1 MTVSTTT
8 TKDSYSGNGST
19 TAFAYTFPINS
30 TSEITVIERSSAGVE
45 TVKAEGV
52 GSTNY
57 SIADSGAAGG
67 TVTMVTAP
75 ASGTT
80 LVILRN
86 TNLTQATDLVAND
99 PFPAETNESAFDKI
113 QMQTQEIQEEVDRSI
128 KLSRTNTMTST
139 DFTNSAAD
147 RASKVL
153 AFDSSGEISVT
164 QELGNATGNWAAS
177 TAYALRDIVK
187 DTDNN
192 NIYICITA
200 HTSSGT
206 VPLSSNTDAAKWRL
220 LVDAASATTSATA
233 AASSATTATAQ
244 AVIATAKAVLTA
256 ADVVTTNADV
266 VLTAADVVS
275 AEAAKT
281 SAETAYDNFDD
292 RYLGAKSSAPTVD
305 NDGNALLT
313 GALYFNSSSD
323 IMFNWT
329 SADAWEAVKPSSA
342 EQTKINALGASA
354 VITDMSILA
363 TSDIVTDMS
372 ILATSD
378 IVTDMSILATSDIVT
393 DMSILATADIVE
405 DMSILATSDIVT
417 DMSILATSD
426 IVTDM
431 SILATSDIVTDMS
444 ILGTADVVEDMSIL
458 GTADIVED
466 MSILGTAAVVE
477 DMSIL
482 GTAAIVE
489 DLSILGTAAI
499 VEDLSIL
506 GTSANVTAM
515 ATVSTNIAGVTSF
528 ADRYRVGSSDP
539 VSSLDEGD
547 LAYNT
552 TSNALKYYDGSSWNA
567 ITSDT
572 DVKTLVSANDTTA
585 GYLNG
590 KLVAGS
596 NVTFTENNDG
606 SDETLTIAATDNSVV
621 MAIALGA

>member
-153 AFDSSGEISVT
+153 AFDSSGELAVT

-220 LVDAASATTSATA
+220 LVDAASATTSATSAATSATA
-233 AASSATTATAQ
+233 AASSATAAASSATA
-244 AVIATAKAVLTA
+244 AAASETA
-256 ADVVTTNADV
+256 
-266 VLTAADVVS
+266 
-275 AEAAKT
+275 
-281 SAETAYDNFDD
+281 AETAETNAETAETNAETAETNAETAETNAETSETNAASSATAAASSATSASSSASTATTQASNASTSASSASTSATTATTKATAAATSATNAATSATNAATSATTATTQATSATTQATNAATSATAAAASATAAATSADNFDD
-292 RYLGAKSSAPTVD
+292 VYLGSKGSAPTLD
-305 NDGNALLT
+305 NDGDALT
-313 GALYFNSSSD
+313 SGDLYFNSS
-323 IMFNWT
+323 T
-329 SADAWEAVKPSSA
+329 G
-342 EQTKINALGASA
+342 ALNVWNGSTWVA
-354 VITDMSILA
+354 I
-363 TSDIVTDMS
+363 
-372 ILATSD
+372 
-378 IVTDMSILATSDIVT
+378 
-393 DMSILATADIVE
+393 
-405 DMSILATSDIVT
+405 
-417 DMSILATSD
+417 
-426 IVTDM
+426 
-431 SILATSDIVTDMS
+431 
-444 ILGTADVVEDMSIL
+444 
-458 GTADIVED
+458 
-466 MSILGTAAVVE
+466 AA
-477 DMSIL
+477 
-482 GTAAIVE
+482 
-489 DLSILGTAAI
+489 
-499 VEDLSIL
+499 
-506 GTSANVTAM
+506 
-515 ATVSTNIAGVTSF
+515 
-528 ADRYRVGSSDP
+528 
-539 VSSLDEGD
+539 
-547 LAYNT
+547 
-552 TSNALKYYDGSSWNA
+552 
-567 ITSDT
+567 DT
-572 DVKTLVSANDTTA
+572 DVKTLVSSNDSTA

-590 KLVAGS
+590 KLVAGTA
-596 NVTFTENNDG
+596 VTFTENNDG
-606 SDETLTIAATDNSVV
+606 SDETLTISAIDPTAL
-621 MAIALGA
+621 AIALS